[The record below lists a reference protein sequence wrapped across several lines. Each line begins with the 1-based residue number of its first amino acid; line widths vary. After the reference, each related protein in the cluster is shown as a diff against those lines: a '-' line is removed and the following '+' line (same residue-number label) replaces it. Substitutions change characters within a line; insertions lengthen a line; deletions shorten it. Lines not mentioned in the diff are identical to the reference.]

1 MGVAGG
7 PFATLPTTATAGAL
21 PVRLLPILAEV
32 RKVPP
37 HQTPIT
43 APPAAARRRARA
55 RWRWLPAPPLLLMNA
70 NRNTPLESQS
80 PASDGPGAGNAPP
93 AYHLPALLDE
103 TMARLA
109 VRSGGIYVDGTLGDG
124 GHTARILELA
134 APDGIVLGI
143 DRDPRALD
151 IARQRLH
158 HYGGRLIAAPGS
170 YADLTTIAND
180 RGIAAVDGILLDLG
194 FASRQVDQ
202 PGYGFSFQT
211 DEPLDLRYDPA
222 GPTAADLVNS
232 EDADELAD
240 LIYRYGEER
249 RSRAIARSIIAN
261 RPIHTTGQLAAVVAR
276 AVSGGGSNSS
286 GRRGRHPATRIFQAL
301 RIAVNQELE
310 HLANGLDA
318 AAELLSPGGRLA
330 VISYHS
336 LEDRIVKRWL
346 DTAAASCICPPELPV
361 CACDHQPKMRLLGRR
376 AVRPTPAEVAAN
388 PRSRSARLRTGERIP
403 A

>member
-1 MGVAGG
+1 M
-7 PFATLPTTATAGAL
+7 
-21 PVRLLPILAEV
+21 
-32 RKVPP
+32 PP

-43 APPAAARRRARA
+43 APPAAARRRARS
-55 RWRWLPAPPLLLMNA
+55 RWRWLPAPLLLMNA
-70 NRNTPLESQS
+70 NRNHPLES
-80 PASDGPGAGNAPP
+80 PAADGPGAGHPPP
-93 AYHLPALLDE
+93 AYHLPALRDE
-103 TMARLA
+103 TMERLA
-109 VRSGGIYVDGTLGDG
+109 VRSNGIYIDGTLGDG

-158 HYGGRLIAAPGS
+158 HYGSRLIAAPGS

-211 DEPLDLRYDPA
+211 DEPLDLRYNPA
-222 GPTAADLVNS
+222 GPSAADLVNS
-232 EDADELAD
+232 ADADELAD

-261 RPIHTTGQLAAVVAR
+261 RPIRTTGQLAAVVAR
-276 AVSGGGSNSS
+276 AVRGGNSGNSSS
-286 GRRGRHPATRIFQAL
+286 GRRGRHPATRTFQAL

-310 HLANGLDA
+310 HLAKGLDA
-318 AAELLSPGGRLA
+318 AAGLLAPGGRLA

-346 DTAAASCICPPELPV
+346 DTAAATCVCPPELPV
-361 CACDHQPKMRLLGRR
+361 CACDHQPIMRLLGRR
-376 AVRPTPAEVAAN
+376 AIRPTPAEVAAN
-388 PRSRSARLRTGERIP
+388 PRSRSARLRAGERIP

>member
-1 MGVAGG
+1 M
-7 PFATLPTTATAGAL
+7 
-21 PVRLLPILAEV
+21 PILAEV

-43 APPAAARRRARA
+43 APPAAASRRRA
-55 RWRWLPAPPLLLMNA
+55 RWLPAPFLLMNA
-70 NRNTPLESQS
+70 NRNHHLES
-80 PASDGPGAGNAPP
+80 PAADGPGNAPP
-93 AYHLPALLDE
+93 AFHIPALRDE

-109 VRSGGIYVDGTLGDG
+109 VRRGGSYVDGTLGDG

-170 YADLTTIAND
+170 YADLASIANH
-180 RGIAAVDGILLDLG
+180 RGLAAVDGILLDLG

-211 DEPLDLRYDPA
+211 DAPLDMRYDPA
-222 GPTAADLVNS
+222 GPSAADLVNS
-232 EDADELAD
+232 ADADELAD

-249 RSRAIARSIIAN
+249 RSRAVARSIVAN
-261 RPIHTTGQLAAVVAR
+261 RPIHTTGQLASVVAR
-276 AVSGGGSNSS
+276 AVGGGSGNSNS
-286 GRRGRHPATRIFQAL
+286 GRRGRHPATRTFQAL
-301 RIAVNQELE
+301 RIAVNQELA
-310 HLANGLDA
+310 HLERGLDA
-318 AAELLSPGGRLA
+318 AAELLAPGGRLA

-336 LEDRIVKRWL
+336 IEDRIVKRAL
-346 DTAAASCICPPELPV
+346 DAAAASCVCPPELPM
-361 CACDHQPKMRLLGRR
+361 CACDHQPTMRLLGRS

-388 PRSRSARLRTGERIP
+388 PRSRSARLRAAERIP